1 MYDNEADRLIY
12 AEEREEKVQ
21 RKVKLTVET
30 EFSFDEDN
38 PDEVRID
45 SVNIV
50 SPSKVFGIETSR
62 AADWPYK

>member
-1 MYDNEADRLIY
+1 VYDKEADRLIY

-30 EFSFDEDN
+30 EVSFDEDN

-50 SPSKVFGIETSR
+50 SPSKGFGIETSR